1 MFYSLFFFSLFFSIY
16 HSTFSISTN
25 WSPQQGLRESEKW
38 YAGRERRDG
47 VREVLSL
54 RLREKR
60 KRRKGERIWI
70 KKLIYLLPFQIWNGI
85 LHLCQIF
92 GYLKHLMWVAFC
104 CLMCQ
109 TPPNASALIRKVW
122 LQCTRSWHD
131 SNIW

>member
-1 MFYSLFFFSLFFSIY
+1 MKIHYTSHVLFSCSILSFFFSLFFSIY

-85 LHLCQIF
+85 VHLCQIF
-92 GYLKHLMWVAFC
+92 GYLEYLMWVAFW
-104 CLMCQ
+104 CLVCQ
-109 TPPNASALIRKVW
+109 IPFNASALIRKAW
-122 LQCTRSWHD
+122 F
-131 SNIW
+131 